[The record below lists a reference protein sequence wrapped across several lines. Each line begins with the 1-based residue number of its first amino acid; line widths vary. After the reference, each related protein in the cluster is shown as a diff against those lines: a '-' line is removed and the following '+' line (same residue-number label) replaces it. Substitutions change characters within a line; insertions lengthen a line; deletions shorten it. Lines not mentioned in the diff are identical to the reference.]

1 MLGALIGAGTSLL
14 GGLFGSKKQKTT
26 TESVVDYEAMVR
38 RATKAGFNPLTALRN
53 GGSAGFSSTTT
64 TSHPGLSSIG
74 QGIANAGSII
84 GGALEQKFDP
94 VQQKRDE
101 VEKKLLDYQLA
112 AAQNSS
118 VTPRMGEIP
127 MRTTGSTIQR
137 QTVPPMATQAGLKNG
152 SAIPNMKLEAGDA
165 PTVSS
170 VGLEDRWN
178 LTSDPKTA
186 DAAAWEQRY
195 AEPGEWVGGIY
206 TMGAD
211 AIYNAKE
218 ALKRAGVKNV
228 DQAAAAGPAALA
240 NEVGRSFR
248 EYLAAPPTTDSWLDQ
263 SARWLD
269 DALGTGKNAGRYS
282 APALKKGPRIGS
294 GSTW

>member
-14 GGLFGSKKQKTT
+14 GGLFGKKKQTQT

-53 GGSAGFSSTTT
+53 GGAAGFSSSTTT
-64 TSHPGLSSIG
+64 THPGLSSIG

-84 GGALEQKFDP
+84 GGALEQRFDP
-94 VQQKRDE
+94 IQQKRDE
-101 VEKKLLDYQLA
+101 VENKLLDYQLA
-112 AAQNSS
+112 SIQGGANAPGFGS
-118 VTPRMGEIP
+118 VP
-127 MRTTGSTIQR
+127 MRSTQR
-137 QTVPPMATQAGLKNG
+137 QVMQQTVPPMATAKGLKNG
-152 SAIPNMKLEAGDA
+152 SAIPPMQLQPGDN
-165 PTVSS
+165 PTVST
-170 VGLEDRWN
+170 VGLEDRFGI
-178 LTSDPKTA
+178 TSDPRTA

-211 AIYNAKE
+211 VIYNAKQ
-218 ALKRAGVKNV
+218 ALKHLGVKNV
-228 DQAAAAGPAALA
+228 DQAAAAGPGALA
-240 NEVGRSFR
+240 NEAGKAVR
-248 EYLAAPPTTDSWLDQ
+248 EYLMAPPTTDSLLDR

-269 DALGTGKNAGRYS
+269 DALGTSR
-282 APALKKGPRIGS
+282 APVRSPTLKKGPRIGT

>member
-1 MLGALIGAGTSLL
+1 MLGALIGGAASVI
-14 GGLFGSKKQKTT
+14 GGLFGKKKQTQT

-53 GGSAGFSSTTT
+53 GGSAGFSSSTT

-84 GGALEQKFDP
+84 GGALEQRFDP
-94 VQQKRDE
+94 IQKKRDE
-101 VEKKLLDYQLA
+101 VESKLLDYQLA
-112 AAQNSS
+112 QIQASPK
-118 VTPRMGEIP
+118 TPSMGDVPTRSGRQIV
-127 MRTTGSTIQR
+127 Q

-152 SAIPNMKLEAGDA
+152 SAIPPMQLKPGDN
-165 PTVSS
+165 PTVST
-170 VGLEDRWN
+170 VGLEDRFGI
-178 LTSDPKTA
+178 TSDPKTA

-211 AIYNAKE
+211 AIYNAKA
-218 ALKRAGVKNV
+218 ALKRAGLDL
-228 DQAAAAGPAALA
+228 DQAPTPNSLGAKA
-240 NEVGRSFR
+240 R
-248 EYLAAPPTTDSWLDQ
+248 EFLTSPPTSDSYFDQ
-263 SARWLD
+263 TARWLD
-269 DALGTGKNAGRYS
+269 DALGTGKGAGLPR

>member
-14 GGLFGSKKQKTT
+14 GGLFGSKKQKQT
-26 TESVVDYEAMVR
+26 TETVVDYEAMVR

-53 GGSAGFSSTTT
+53 GGAAGFSSSTT

-84 GGALEQKFDP
+84 GGAIEQRFDP
-94 VQQKRDE
+94 IQLKRDE
-101 VEKKLLDYQLA
+101 VENKLLDYQLA
-112 AAQNSS
+112 SIQGGAKAPGFGS
-118 VTPRMGEIP
+118 VP
-127 MRTTGSTIQR
+127 MRTTQR
-137 QTVPPMATQAGLKNG
+137 QVTQQTVPPMATAKGLKNG
-152 SAIPNMKLEAGDA
+152 SAIPPMQLQPGDN
-165 PTVSS
+165 PTVST
-170 VGLEDRWN
+170 VGLEDRFGI
-178 LTSDPKTA
+178 TSDPKTA

-206 TMGAD
+206 TMTAD

-218 ALKRAGVKNV
+218 ALKRSTGIDADKV
-228 DQAAAAGPAALA
+228 APTPHALG
-240 NEVGRSFR
+240 NSVRQ
-248 EYLAAPPTTDSWLDQ
+248 YLAAPPTTDSLLDR

-269 DALGTGKNAGRYS
+269 DALGTSKVPVRS
-282 APALKKGPRIGS
+282 PTLKKGPRIGS